1 MSAHCP
7 TDTQNARARLE
18 IAVGNLFYQNVPRM
32 EIARRLGVTPKTVT
46 LALQRMDCIPDPRQ
60 EHSAA
65 QARDDRA
72 VKVAA
77 RRKIVAALRVD
88 ETPYRVIARR
98 LGVSKH
104 TVEND
109 IKAIKEAA

>member
-1 MSAHCP
+1 MSAPSP

-18 IAVGNLFYQNVPRM
+18 IAVGNLFYQNVPRT

-60 EHSAA
+60 
-65 QARDDRA
+65 ARDDRA

-77 RRKIVAALRVD
+77 RRKSVAALRVD

>member
-1 MSAHCP
+1 MS
-7 TDTQNARARLE
+7 ARARLE
-18 IAVGNLFYQNVPRM
+18 IAVGNLFYQNVPRT

-46 LALQRMDCIPDPRQ
+46 HALQRMDCIPDPRQ

-65 QARDDRA
+65 R
-72 VKVAA
+72 VAA